1 MKIDEDLKELKRAIE
16 TYTQLR
22 CILSIES
29 NTRYKN
35 VILDRKFIRKYGL
48 DITELSSAVIQTFY
62 EIGKEDALKELE
74 DKL

>member
-29 NTRYKN
+29 KTRCKN

-48 DITELSSAVIQTFY
+48 DVTEFSSAVIQTFY
-62 EIGKEDALKELE
+62 EMGKEDALKELK